1 MSNLI
6 KSGFIAFSQD
16 NTLVIDAN
24 ENKIIKNLD
33 ETLALSRRQDSV
45 EEALAEAMIRDAELS
60 GDDFDDDVLTMD
72 TANIP
77 GVTEASSEELR
88 QMADEVLVS
97 AKSEAETIISNAH
110 DEAERLRAEAYD
122 EIEALKEQALEEGRQ
137 QGYTEGLQSAEDEIT
152 EKKAELEQLRHKMEV
167 KLQETEEELVSFTE
181 KQMVDLLC
189 QMIPH
194 LTGVVIEEQRDVLL
208 YIINSAM
215 RDLDDSKHFVIK
227 VSDDDY
233 EEVSERKNE
242 IYGALNPNIQ
252 LEVYEDAKLTAR
264 QCLIE
269 TDNGI
274 VDISLDVQMDNL
286 IKALKLMIKE

>member
-137 QGYTEGLQSAEDEIT
+137 QGYTEGLQSAEGEIT

-167 KLQETEEELVSFTE
+167 KLQETEEELVKFTE

-227 VSDDDY
+227 VSGDDY

>member
-33 ETLALSRRQDSV
+33 DTLALARRQDSV
-45 EEALAEAMIRDAELS
+45 EEALAEAMILDAELS
-60 GDDFDDDVLTMD
+60 GEDFDDDVLTMD

-77 GVTEASSEELR
+77 GVSEASSEELR
-88 QMADEVLVS
+88 QMAEEVLVS
-97 AKSEAETIISNAH
+97 AKSEAETIISRAH
-110 DEAERLRAEAYD
+110 DEAEELRAKAYD
-122 EIEALKEQALEEGRQ
+122 EIEALKEQAIEEGHQ
-137 QGYTEGLQSAEDEIT
+137 QGYTEGLQSAEEEIE
-152 EKKAELEQLRHKMEV
+152 EKKAELEQLRHKMEI
-167 KLQETEEELVSFTE
+167 KLQETEEELVKFTE

-189 QMIPH
+189 QLISH
-194 LTGVVIEEQRDVLL
+194 ITGVVVEEQRDVLL
-208 YIINSAM
+208 YMINSAM
-215 RDLDDSKHFVIK
+215 RDLDNSKHFVIK
-227 VSDDDY
+227 VSSDDY
-233 EEVSERKNE
+233 NEISEKKDE

-252 LEVYEDAKLTAR
+252 LEVFEDAKLEAR

-286 IKALKLMIKE
+286 IKALRLMIKE

>member
-33 ETLALSRRQDSV
+33 DAIASARKQDSV
-45 EEALAEAMIRDAELS
+45 EEALAEAMILDAQLS
-60 GDDFDDDVLTMD
+60 GEDFDDDVLTMD

-77 GVTEASSEELR
+77 GVSEASSEELR

-97 AKSEAETIISNAH
+97 AKSEAETIISHAH
-110 DEAERLRAEAYD
+110 DEAEKLRAEAYD
-122 EIEALKEQALEEGRQ
+122 EIEVLKEQAIEEGHQ
-137 QGYTEGLQSAEDEIT
+137 QGYTEGLQSAEEEIA
-152 EKKAELEQLRHKMEV
+152 EKKAELEQLRHKMEI
-167 KLQETEEELVSFTE
+167 KLQETEEELVQLTE

-189 QMIPH
+189 QLIPH
-194 LTGVVIEEQRDVLL
+194 LTGVVIEDQRDVLL

-215 RDLDDSKHFVIK
+215 RDLDNSKHFVIK
-227 VSDDDY
+227 VSGDDY
-233 EEVSERKNE
+233 ETVSERKDE

-252 LEVYEDAKLTAR
+252 LEVFEDAKLEAR

-286 IKALKLMIKE
+286 IKALRLMIKE

>member
-60 GDDFDDDVLTMD
+60 GDDFDDVLTMD

-137 QGYTEGLQSAEDEIT
+137 QGYTEGLQSAEGEIT

-167 KLQETEEELVSFTE
+167 KLQETEEELVKFTE

-227 VSDDDY
+227 VSGDDY